1 MVENYFGI
9 TDKGKQRSNNED
21 TFIAQLLSNSQLIA
35 ACVID
40 GVGGYEGGEVAAE
53 LAQQAIIKQLGQSF
67 SDVYFHLNQ
76 AILVANSAIIKEK
89 EEKKANE
96 QMACVLTLAI
106 VDLDNNKCYYA
117 HVGDTRLYL
126 FRDGTLIKI
135 TKDHSF
141 VGFLEDTGRL
151 TEQAAMQHPKRNE
164 INKALGFEKD
174 FKVEDYIEHGE
185 FPFLP
190 GDLLLLC
197 SDGLSDMIDIQT
209 ITTILSSSKTLAEKG
224 KELIDVA
231 NEAGGK
237 DNITVVLV
245 RNDNQP
251 LKLEVRRPVINK
263 NITSTSAAISGLEN
277 SQKEIKERVRNS
289 GLKRVIVLLTI
300 IVLAVLCML
309 IYLKYIKSSDPKI
322 GSVIS
327 NSKGNLLS
335 QSFIDSTS
343 RSNNRV
349 FILKRDGDQPIV
361 ISDSITINQ
370 DTLLIIGNG
379 AVFISDTSY
388 RGPAFVLGPNC
399 KSIVFD
405 SLNLKNFETG
415 FVVKSPALYLQK
427 VFFNNCKLK
436 VQYNFMSADSSS
448 NNGINQDSVFYHSAI
463 NFHK

>member
-1 MVENYFGI
+1 MAENYFGI

-21 TFIAQLLSNSQLIA
+21 IFIAQLLPNNQLIA

-53 LAQQAIIKQLGQSF
+53 LAQQAIINKLGQSF

-76 AILVANSAIIKEK
+76 ALLAANSAIIKEK

-96 QMACVLTLAI
+96 QMACVLTLTI
-106 VDLDNNKCYYA
+106 VDLEYNKCYYA

-185 FPFLP
+185 SPFLP

-209 ITTILSSSKTLAEKG
+209 ITTILSSTKTLAEKG

-237 DNITVVLV
+237 DNITAVLV

-251 LKLEVRRPVINK
+251 LKLEPRRPVSNR
-263 NITSTSAAISGLEN
+263 NITSSSAAISGLEN
-277 SQKEIKERVRNS
+277 SKKEIGERVGNAGLNS
-289 GLKRVIVLLTI
+289 VIVLLSI
-300 IVLAVLCML
+300 VVLAILSLL
-309 IYLKYIKSSDPKI
+309 IYIKDVKSSDPKI
-322 GSVIS
+322 GSVII
-327 NSKGNLLS
+327 NTKGNLLS
-335 QSFIDSTS
+335 QSFIDSDNN
-343 RSNNRV
+343 SNNKV
-349 FILKRDGDQPIV
+349 FILKGEGDQPIV

-370 DTLLIIGNG
+370 DTLFIYGNG
-379 AVFISDTSY
+379 AVFVSDTSY
-388 RGPAFVLGPNC
+388 NGPAFILGIHC
-399 KSIVFD
+399 KFIVFD
-405 SLNLKNFETG
+405 SLNLENFDTG
-415 FVVKSPALYLQK
+415 FVAKSPALYLRK
-427 VFFNNCKLK
+427 VYFKNCKLK

-448 NNGINQDSVFYHSAI
+448 NNGINQDSVFYNSAI
-463 NFHK
+463 NLHK